1 MKILNPAYLGTCFA
15 KPATVLEDATYHLDK
30 VYFLEVNMV
39 AVLVHRPV
47 NVEGRSVFVITCCV
61 NISVGVGR
69 IAILHPVGSIAR
81 LVDGVVGQFAT
92 AECQCL
98 ALFP

>member
-1 MKILNPAYLGTCFA
+1 MKVLKPAYLGTCLA
-15 KPATVLEDATYHLDK
+15 KPATVLEDAAHHLDK
-30 VYFLEVNMV
+30 VYLLEVNMV
-39 AVLVHRPV
+39 ALLVHRPV
-47 NVEGRSVFVITCCV
+47 NVEGRSVLVITCCV
-61 NISVGVGR
+61 NIPVGVGR

-92 AECQCL
+92 AECQRL